1 MPKVK
6 NDYLCF
12 TVRRAT
18 AVILLV
24 LFSLG
29 AFGVSIEQH
38 LCCHSQ
44 QEESATKHCSD
55 DESCCN
61 KNDDCCDKI
70 VSQVKISKDYHSQQS
85 KISFELSACLIPSLK
100 KYYTSFALRLGDKKN
115 RFGQFKYL
123 PPPKDF
129 QSCYSSF
136 LI

>member
-1 MPKVK
+1 M
-6 NDYLCF
+6 
-12 TVRRAT
+12 RRVS

-61 KNDDCCDKI
+61 ENDDCCDKI
-70 VSQVKISKDYHSQQS
+70 VSQVKIPKDYHSQTS
-85 KISFELSACLIPSLK
+85 KINFKHSASLIPSPI
-100 KYYTSFALRLGDKKN
+100 KYYTSFALILVDKKN
-115 RFGQFKYL
+115 RYGQFDYL

-129 QSCYSSF
+129 LSCYGSF